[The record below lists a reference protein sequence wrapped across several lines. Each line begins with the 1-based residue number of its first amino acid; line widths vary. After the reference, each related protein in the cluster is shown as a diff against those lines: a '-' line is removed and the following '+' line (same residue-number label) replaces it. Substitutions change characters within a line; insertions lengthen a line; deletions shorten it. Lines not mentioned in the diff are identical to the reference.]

1 MKTANSF
8 GLSRPCVSVVVRRVT
23 HAISTHLGP
32 KYISMPQTEEAV
44 KAKVT
49 NFYKAF
55 SMPQCLEAV
64 DGMHIA
70 IKQPSVNSRL
80 EIL

>member
-1 MKTANSF
+1 
-8 GLSRPCVSVVVRRVT
+8 
-23 HAISTHLGP
+23 
-32 KYISMPQTEEAV
+32 MPQTEEAV

-64 DGMHIA
+64 DGTHIA

-80 EIL
+80 HKPKGLSFLECAGLL